1 MGVKRGCVRGA
12 CGRSA
17 ACLYLAD
24 GLQALVVAQAPTW
37 QMVCRHLWLRRSH
50 TLMTLSTDR
59 VKTWFSLSSRAM
71 CDTLAVWPTSSPIL
85 QGGGGACVG
94 EAGEE
99 ASSQRAGVM
108 GWVGGRK
115 GHTGSH
121 GVTPSPSLSPLGH
134 TTSFIGS
141 TALQACPPSPTHT
154 CTGCSLPQQHST
166 VQAPPPHTPTHPPP
180 PTPAQGVPLPQQHI
194 TLQAA
199 GRKEGVGPAPDEV
212 MHRLGVVLACVDDL
226 CVWGGACKGACVY
239 DLMRGANVRVRGQFV
254 YDLVRGGG
262 RVLVCTFRTGQPH
275 PSPPVGQTE
284 VGFGVYRGG
293 VTRPPLQGIQRWGH
307 KVLDLCPSQFS
318 QLVS

>member
-1 MGVKRGCVRGA
+1 
-12 CGRSA
+12 
-17 ACLYLAD
+17 
-24 GLQALVVAQAPTW
+24 
-37 QMVCRHLWLRRSH
+37 
-50 TLMTLSTDR
+50 
-59 VKTWFSLSSRAM
+59 
-71 CDTLAVWPTSSPIL
+71 
-85 QGGGGACVG
+85 
-94 EAGEE
+94 
-99 ASSQRAGVM
+99 M

-262 RVLVCTFRTGQPH
+262 QGIGMHVSHRAAASL
-275 PSPPVGQTE
+275 PPCRS
-284 VGFGVYRGG
+284 YRGG
-293 VTRPPLQGIQRWGH
+293 VWGLQGWGH
-307 KVLDLCPSQFS
+307 KAPPAGHTEVGSQGLGS
-318 QLVS
+318 LP